1 MLLPTKHENLKKNM
15 LVIGAD
21 IIRFLKR
28 NGESP
33 VEIVFLSLKLDKEIS
48 IDYYFDTVVY
58 LWLADFITLENENL
72 VLKKKE

>member
-1 MLLPTKHENLKKNM
+1 MILQTKHENLKKNM
-15 LVIGAD
+15 LVLGAD

-33 VEIVFLSLKLDKEIS
+33 VEIVFQYLKLDKEIS

-58 LWLADFITLENENL
+58 LWLADFITLENEKL

>member
-1 MLLPTKHENLKKNM
+1 M
-15 LVIGAD
+15 LVLGAD

-33 VEIVFLSLKLDKEIS
+33 VEIVFQYLKLDKEIS

-58 LWLADFITLENENL
+58 LWLADFITLENEKL

>member
-1 MLLPTKHENLKKNM
+1 MIVADFRNLKKNM
-15 LVIGAD
+15 LVLGAD

-33 VEIVFLSLKLDKEIS
+33 VEIVFQYLKLDKEIS

>member
-15 LVIGAD
+15 LVLGAD

-33 VEIVFLSLKLDKEIS
+33 VEIVFQYLKLDKEIS

-58 LWLADFITLENENL
+58 LWLADFITLENEKL

>member
-15 LVIGAD
+15 LVLGAD

-33 VEIVFLSLKLDKEIS
+33 VEIVFQYLKLDK
-48 IDYYFDTVVY
+48 
-58 LWLADFITLENENL
+58 L
-72 VLKKKE
+72 VLTIISTRLYIFG

>member
-1 MLLPTKHENLKKNM
+1 M
-15 LVIGAD
+15 LVLGAD

-33 VEIVFLSLKLDKEIS
+33 VEIVFQYLKLDKEIS